1 MGGIPIPRLDNLI
14 PLRPSLSGPQLA
26 GWAPGPPAMQG
37 LGCRLLSGE
46 RVPVGPG
53 ASLAPDV
60 YLPRAPGRYP
70 AVVSFAAYSK
80 ELHTAGVPTGS
91 NEIGSP
97 PVFTDRGY
105 ARVVVS
111 RRGMGR
117 SVGEPGVY
125 LGDTDIEDMNATI
138 AWAAEQPWCNG
149 EVVMFG
155 TSYYGMSQPLIAVR
169 RPPAL
174 KAFFCNEIC
183 TDYFRQLFQFG
194 GVPQVQF
201 ANVWIGAN
209 FKRQDF
215 ERRVAPIVRALVSQ
229 VLNSRLKPWWEREL
243 KKRMTRLMESFAG
256 NTPVREAREWY
267 ANWLFDAKT
276 RTSSVFPSGPSA
288 ELSEI
293 AIPFVVVQ
301 NLGYF
306 NLHQFGCYDLFE
318 NASTPAGRKWMIL
331 GPAEY
336 ELPVYA
342 WQLEALAF
350 FDHILRGTD
359 NGYSE
364 QAPVRYWLD
373 GAERFAGAGSF
384 PIAGSQPTRY
394 WLRSAGED
402 RAVHALDA
410 AAPSAQSS
418 NSWVAVP
425 LGARVLGGLDDVA
438 NQVLSYEIAVD
449 DDVEF
454 SGPVS
459 AHLTFSSNEI
469 DSQVVARL
477 GRVDS
482 AGGYHLLSIGT
493 IRAAR
498 RRVDGARS
506 TSCEIAIDAEHPQPL
521 TPGEPVVLC
530 FSLTPVPTR
539 LRAGE
544 KLRFEVASRSDLL
557 RSDVS
562 HGHVQFDL
570 PAPPYFSRNT
580 LHYGPDTYVELH
592 KVQ

>member
-1 MGGIPIPRLDNLI
+1 MSRIDNLI
-14 PLRPSLSGPQLA
+14 PLRPCLSGPQLA
-26 GWAPGPPAMQG
+26 GWEPGPSAMHG
-37 LGCRLLSGE
+37 LGCRFLSNQ
-46 RVPVGPG
+46 RVDVQPG
-53 ASLAPDV
+53 VILAPDV
-60 YLPRAPGRYP
+60 YLPRGGGRYP

-105 ARVVVS
+105 ARVILS
-111 RRGMGR
+111 RRGMSR
-117 SVGEPGVY
+117 SVGDPGVF
-125 LGDTDIEDMNATI
+125 LGESDVADMQAAI

-149 EVVMFG
+149 DVVMFG
-155 TSYYGMSQPLIAVR
+155 TSYYGMSQPLVAVK

-194 GVPQVQF
+194 GVPAVQF
-201 ANVWIGAN
+201 ANTWMGAN

-215 ERRVAPIVRALVSQ
+215 QRRVAPVLRALLSQ
-229 VLNSRLKPWWEREL
+229 VLNSRLKPGWEREM
-243 KKRMTRLMESFAG
+243 KKHMTRLMESFAG
-256 NTPVREAREWY
+256 NTPVKDVREWY
-267 ANWLFDAKT
+267 VKWLFDSRT
-276 RTSSVFPSGPSA
+276 RASTALPSGPYA
-288 ELSEI
+288 ELGEI
-293 AIPFVVVQ
+293 TIPFVVVQ

-318 NASTPAGRKWMIL
+318 NASTPADRKWMIL

-350 FDHILRGTD
+350 FDHVLHGAG
-359 NGYSE
+359 NGYA
-364 QAPVRYWLD
+364 QQPPVRYWLE
-373 GAERFAGAGSF
+373 GAERFAGASSF
-384 PIAGSQPTRY
+384 PVAASRPTRF
-394 WLRSAGED
+394 WPRSGGED
-402 RAVHALDA
+402 QAAHALET
-410 AAPSAQSS
+410 APPPAGAS

-425 LGARVLGGLDDVA
+425 LGLRVLGGLDEVA
-438 NQVLSYEIAVD
+438 PQTLSYEIAIEEEA
-449 DDVEF
+449 EF

-459 AHLTFSSNEI
+459 VHLTFSSNEI
-469 DSQVVARL
+469 DSQLVARL
-477 GRVDS
+477 GRVDR

-498 RRVDGARS
+498 RRVDEARS
-506 TSCEIAIDAEHPQPL
+506 TSCEIAVDTDDPQPL
-521 TPGEPVVLC
+521 MPGEPVALS

-539 LRAGE
+539 VMAGE
-544 KLRFEVASRSDLL
+544 KLRFEVASRTDLL

-562 HGHVQFDL
+562 QGHVQFDL

-592 KVQ
+592 RVQ